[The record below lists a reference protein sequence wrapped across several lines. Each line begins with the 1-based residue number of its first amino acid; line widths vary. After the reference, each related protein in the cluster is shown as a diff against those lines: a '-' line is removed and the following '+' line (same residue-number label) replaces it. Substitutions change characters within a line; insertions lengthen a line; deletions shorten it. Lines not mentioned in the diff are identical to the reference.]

1 MQATDMLTHADAV
14 ALFDRR
20 RRAWLAEDLDGYLA
34 LWAPDMTFAS
44 PVHVEPLDRDGF
56 ASLVRASNTAAR
68 PVRFDV
74 KHIAVSGATVLAE
87 WSITIER
94 RDDKRPIAW
103 DGMSVCAIRDGLITQ
118 WREYWN
124 PASLK

>member
-1 MQATDMLTHADAV
+1 MLTHADAV
-14 ALFDRR
+14 ALFERR
-20 RRAWLAEDLDGYLA
+20 RKAWLAEDLDAYLA

-44 PVHVEPLDRDGF
+44 PVHVEPLGWDAF
-56 ASLVRASNTAAR
+56 AALVRASNTATR

-74 KHIAVSGATVLAE
+74 KQLAVTGPVVLAE

-94 RDDKRPIAW
+94 RDDKRAIAW
-103 DGMSVCAIRDGLITQ
+103 DGMSVCTIRDGLITQ

-124 PASLK
+124 PASLM

>member
-1 MQATDMLTHADAV
+1 MLTHADAV

-20 RRAWLAEDLDGYLA
+20 RRAWLAEDLDAYLA

-44 PVHVEPLDRDGF
+44 PVHPEPLDRDAF
-56 ASLVRASNTAAR
+56 AALLRASNTATR

-74 KHIAVSGATVLAE
+74 RHLAMSGDTVLAE

-94 RDDKRPIAW
+94 RDDQRSIAW
-103 DGMSVCAIRDGLITQ
+103 DGMSVCTMRDGLITQ

-124 PASLK
+124 PASLT